1 MRFCGCV
8 DWRADGV
15 TTNCVGIEQSEVVGG
30 ASCDVALVC
39 DVVASQRRF
48 QLAPAALVPPL
59 RHTYVSVRSAQTPTH
74 AKETIATVLTQN
86 KNSRQEC
93 AGIYNKKDWGG
104 KHDVYIEFTPEK
116 EDTDDWLAYAIFE
129 YRDVELMGSQIPG
142 DNGQKKYVCDQQAI
156 DSNLCS
162 KDDEGTY
169 IVHKDAETYAEIVT
183 HRVNLREPE
192 TYRYNVSQTGY
203 YCIATYS
210 QNEKYKA
217 KAFIQS
223 AYGLLSGSQIP
234 KYLFY
239 AVLSICYLVALC
251 FWMFSY
257 WQHKD
262 DVLPVQNYITGI
274 FSFLVVEVMFVWS
287 YYDIV
292 NETGD
297 SAGSKAFLVIV
308 SVLNSMR
315 NAFTFFL
322 LLIVCLGYGVVKPTL
337 GPLMWKCQALGGIH
351 FVFTLIFT
359 IALYLMDPVDAS
371 NVILFLIIPL
381 SITLTTFYIWILSS
395 LTATTRYLVERKQ
408 HVKAQMYRNLWWI
421 LLGSV
426 IVICGF
432 FFFNALIMTSGSMT
446 DTIVSEWKYRW
457 FLFDGWVNVIYFI
470 DFLLVAFIWRP
481 TANNKRFAMS
491 TELAQDENDAQEF
504 EIGSLAGSDDE
515 DDEERHVGGM
525 PRENPFGDHAR
536 TSIDSMPDNDDVD
549 LTRSDTKAT
558 LSGVYQKKDKDEG
571 SGSKSPEP
579 EVTDDATLF
588 ALDDEDDEDHQGESS
603 SSKKKGGKKGKKD
616 EEEQGLLG

>member
-1 MRFCGCV
+1 MKCV
-8 DWRADGV
+8 NLALAV
-15 TTNCVGIEQSEVVGG
+15 LALG
-30 ASCDVALVC
+30 ASA
-39 DVVASQRRF
+39 
-48 QLAPAALVPPL
+48 
-59 RHTYVSVRSAQTPTH
+59 
-74 AKETIATVLTQN
+74 EVLKIN

-93 AGIYNKKDWGG
+93 SGIYNKQDWGG

-116 EDTDDWLAYAIFE
+116 LDTDDWLAFAIFE
-129 YRDVELMGSQIPG
+129 YRDVDKMGSQIPG
-142 DNGQKKYVCDQQAI
+142 DTGIKKYVCDQDAI

-162 KDDEGTY
+162 KEEEGTY
-169 IVHKDAETYAEIVT
+169 IIPKEGEVETYAKIET
-183 HRVNLREPE
+183 HRVNLKEPE
-192 TYRYNVSQTGY
+192 TYRYNVTETGY

-210 QNEKYKA
+210 NDDNYKG
-217 KAFIQS
+217 KVFIQS
-223 AYGLLSGSQIP
+223 AYGYLPGSQIP
-234 KYLFY
+234 KHPFY
-239 AVLSICYLVALC
+239 GILSICYLVAFLL
-251 FWMFSY
+251 WMFSY
-257 WQHKD
+257 WQHRS

-274 FSFLVVEVMFVWS
+274 FGFLVIEVMFVWS

-297 SAGSKAFLVIV
+297 SPGSKAFLVIV
-308 SVLNSMR
+308 SILNSMR

-337 GPLMWKCQALGGIH
+337 GSLMWKCQALGGIH

-395 LTATTRYLVERKQ
+395 LTATTKYLVERKQ

-446 DTIVSEWKYRW
+446 DTVVSEWKYRW

-470 DFLLVAFIWRP
+470 DFLLIAFIWRP

-515 DDEERHVGGM
+515 DDEERNVGGI
-525 PRENPFGDHAR
+525 PQENPFGDHNR
-536 TSIDSMPDNDDVD
+536 TSIDSMPDHDVD

-558 LSGVYQKKDKDEG
+558 LSGVYQKKDKEA
-571 SGSKSPEP
+571 KSPEV
-579 EVTDDATLF
+579 EATDDATLF
-588 ALDDEDDEDHQGESS
+588 ALDDEEEDEGESS
-603 SSKKKGGKKGKKD
+603 RKKKGKGG
-616 EEEQGLLG
+616 EEEEGLLG